1 MLLKGRTTVLKNR
14 DRLKEQIVSV
24 VEATCGTQGVSS
36 QHVQTKKDNSP
47 VTKLDLDLSL
57 LIKNFF
63 MNDDEFSDWNFY
75 SEEDHGELKFPA
87 IVLDPIDGTRELVK
101 GVGECAVSLALMPS
115 PKLSEGF
122 GWIFNPFTGFEVSSD
137 QKFFAPANSL
147 EQPLNGLV
155 SRSEWSK
162 GYYKI
167 FKNTNAKLVPRG
179 SIAFKLGL
187 LAAGSCD
194 FVYSMRPKN
203 IWDIAAG
210 SIILHKRGYRF
221 YLLEGE
227 EVDSLSVKKYSGPMM
242 WAKKDVHQ
250 WVIEHLKS

>member
-1 MLLKGRTTVLKNR
+1 MMLKGRAVVLEDI

-36 QHVQTKKDNSP
+36 QHVTKKKDNSP
-47 VTKLDLDLSL
+47 VTKLDLDLSM

-63 MNDDEFSDWNFY
+63 MGHEEYKDWNFY
-75 SEEDHGELKFPA
+75 SEEDHDEFKFPA
-87 IVLDPIDGTRELVK
+87 IILDPIDGTRELVK

-122 GWIFNPFTGFEVSSD
+122 GWIFNPFTGFEISSA
-137 QKFFAPANSL
+137 QKFFPPSTSL
-147 EQPLNGLV
+147 EKPLNGLV

-162 GYYKI
+162 GYYSDLS
-167 FKNTNAKLVPRG
+167 TEELKLVPRG

-210 SIILHKRGYRF
+210 SIILHRRGYKF

-227 EVDSLSVKKYSGPMM
+227 ELESLETKKYPGPMM

-250 WVIEHLKS
+250 WVIEHLK

>member
-1 MLLKGRTTVLKNR
+1 MLKNR

-24 VEATCGTQGVSS
+24 VEATCKMRGAFL
-36 QHVQTKKDNSP
+36 QHVATKKDDSP

-63 MNDDEFSDWNFY
+63 LKDETYIDWNFY

-115 PKLSEGF
+115 SRLSEGF

-137 QKFFAPANSL
+137 QTYFPPANSL
-147 EQPLNGLV
+147 EWPLNGLI
-155 SRSEWSK
+155 SRSEWSR
-162 GYYKI
+162 GYYET
-167 FKNTNAKLVPRG
+167 FKNTRVQLVPRG

-210 SIILHKRGYRF
+210 SIILHKRGYSF

-227 EVDSLSVKKYSGPMM
+227 ELDSLGTKLYTGPMM
-242 WAKKDVHQ
+242 WAKADVYQ
-250 WVIEHLKS
+250 GVIEHLSS